1 LLEGFA
7 TDFREM
13 VPTAELNWCCGGG
26 GGVQAIGRAAEL
38 RHKTFKIKIDQ
49 VAATGADTLVS
60 ACANCRLTMD
70 ESKEYWKW
78 DGGLESIVEIVADHL
93 EGSDA
98 DE

>member
-1 LLEGFA
+1 
-7 TDFREM
+7 
-13 VPTAELNWCCGGG
+13 
-26 GGVQAIGRAAEL
+26 
-38 RHKTFKIKIDQ
+38 
-49 VAATGADTLVS
+49 
-60 ACANCRLTMD
+60 MD